1 MKKLEK
7 FLRHTP
13 LLRVINFF
21 KKEKNLF
28 VVIPTGVIIF
38 SFIIY
43 GLAVWIK
50 LFIIFYK
57 NDFSFYGVLDIAAG
71 QWAEFLVSYTPQ
83 WLLEISSWPAL
94 ILNILWSTFNGFL
107 PTILTLL
114 WGAIILIR
122 GIAYLLGFIGNFFII
137 LKKWVLDH

>member
-38 SFIIY
+38 LFIIY

-71 QWAEFLVSYTPQ
+71 QWAEFMVSYTPQ
-83 WLLEISSWPAL
+83 WLYGLTSWTAVFLNVLWSVLNFIPTMMALMWGFLLIIRGVAYLFGFLGHIFLFLKKL
-94 ILNILWSTFNGFL
+94 ILD
-107 PTILTLL
+107 
-114 WGAIILIR
+114 R
-122 GIAYLLGFIGNFFII
+122 
-137 LKKWVLDH
+137 